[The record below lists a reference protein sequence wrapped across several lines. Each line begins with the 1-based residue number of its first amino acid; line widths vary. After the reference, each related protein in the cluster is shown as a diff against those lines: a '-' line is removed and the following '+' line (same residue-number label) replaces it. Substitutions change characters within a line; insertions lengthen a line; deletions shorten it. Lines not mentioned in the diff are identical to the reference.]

1 MDVGRVVVEGGHL
14 EGWLGRSLPSKAGGV
29 GVSHGI
35 CGASVGS
42 GRGSCTAETRAR
54 SLSSS
59 VSLKMAFVFHR
70 SQMRNATCNT
80 QRHRASDR
88 SMSTDHVSFP
98 STVPDQTPQK
108 EESGARKLG
117 PSGRIL
123 YLRMHNFFP
132 TKLFPL
138 LFNAPFLDSAGH
150 CAQQVL
156 GFLPSAARV
165 PSM

>member
-35 CGASVGS
+35 CGASLGS
-42 GRGSCTAETRAR
+42 GRGSCAAETRAR

-80 QRHRASDR
+80 QRHRASNR

-108 EESGARKLG
+108 GRRAGPES
-117 PSGRIL
+117 SGQAAE
-123 YLRMHNFFP
+123 FP
-132 TKLFPL
+132 I
-138 LFNAPFLDSAGH
+138 
-150 CAQQVL
+150 
-156 GFLPSAARV
+156 
-165 PSM
+165 